1 LWVYMVQ
8 EGDQMA
14 TQTGR
19 SHDVIQRYLATSPA
33 ATRIQRI
40 PISAVREGD
49 ELIVA
54 MDLPGVRETDVDV
67 TVDGHVLEVKAYRRP
82 PQNAEGESLIDEH
95 RYGEV
100 RRQLRLAS
108 IYSKVSH
115 VGMDSGVLT
124 VTILVDRD
132 QVQSSAVSATDI
144 LIEEPTL
151 APDALL
157 DTLIEATATHAERL
171 EEFKRLY
178 GDVQHDTVSLTTP
191 TGILAYK
198 LPLSRDQAYSSQD
211 VGKILSPSGQ
221 GHRSIAQHR
230 RQSNE
235 LLGIKV
241 ANKYLYPKFQ
251 IDAERREII
260 PVVKYANTLLECDA
274 DPWGVLDWWY
284 SEDEALDDRRPV
296 DMVKSGEL
304 TTQLVDFAID
314 SSQQGME

>member
-1 LWVYMVQ
+1 
-8 EGDQMA
+8 MA
-14 TQTGR
+14 TKTGR
-19 SHDVIQRYLATSPA
+19 SREVIQRYLARSPIA
-33 ATRIQRI
+33 ARIQQV

-54 MDLPGVRETDVDV
+54 MDLPGVRESDVDL
-67 TVDGHVLEVKAYRRP
+67 TVNGHILEVKAYRRP
-82 PQNAEGESLIDEH
+82 PQSAEGESLIDER

-115 VGMDSGVLT
+115 VGMDNGVLT

-132 QVQSSAVSATDI
+132 QMQAGDGLGAAI
-144 LIEEPTL
+144 LIEEPTP

-157 DTLIEATATHAERL
+157 DTLIEATATQAELL

-191 TGILAYK
+191 TGVLNYT
-198 LPLSRDQAYSSQD
+198 LPLPRDEAYSSQD

-251 IDAERREII
+251 IDADRREVV
-260 PVVKYANTLLECDA
+260 PVVKYANTRLECDA

-284 SEDEALDDRRPV
+284 SEDEALDDRRPI

>member
-1 LWVYMVQ
+1 MVL
-8 EGDQMA
+8 EGDWMA
-14 TQTGR
+14 TKTGR
-19 SHDVIQRYLATSPA
+19 SREVIQRYLARSPIA
-33 ATRIQRI
+33 ARIQQV

-54 MDLPGVRETDVDV
+54 MDLPGVRESDVDL
-67 TVDGHVLEVKAYRRP
+67 TVDGHILEVKAYRRP
-82 PQNAEGESLIDEH
+82 PQSAEGESLIDER

-115 VGMDSGVLT
+115 VGMDNGVLT

-132 QVQSSAVSATDI
+132 QMQAGDGLGADI
-144 LIEEPTL
+144 LIEEPTP

-157 DTLIEATATHAERL
+157 DTLIEATATQAELL

-191 TGILAYK
+191 TGVLNYT
-198 LPLSRDQAYSSQD
+198 LPLTRDEAYSSQD

-251 IDAERREII
+251 IDADRREIV
-260 PVVKYANTLLECDA
+260 PVVKYANTRLECDA

-284 SEDEALDDRRPV
+284 SEDEALDDRRPI

>member
-1 LWVYMVQ
+1 MVQ
-8 EGDQMA
+8 EGNQMA

-19 SHDVIQRYLATSPA
+19 GREMIRRYLAMSPIA
-33 ATRIQRI
+33 ARIQQV
-40 PISAVREGD
+40 PIAAVREGD

-54 MDLPGVRETDVDV
+54 MDLPGVRESDVDV
-67 TVDGHVLEVKAYRRP
+67 TVDGHILEIKAYRQP
-82 PQNAEGESLIDEH
+82 PQSAEGESLIDER

-115 VGMDSGVLT
+115 AGMDNGVLT

-132 QVQSSAVSATDI
+132 QLQSSSGPGADI
-144 LIEEPTL
+144 FIEEPTP
-151 APDALL
+151 APVALL
-157 DTLIEATATHAERL
+157 DTLIEATATQAELL

-191 TGILAYK
+191 TGVLDYT
-198 LPLSRDQAYSSQD
+198 LPLSRDEAYSSQD

-241 ANKYLYPKFQ
+241 ANKYLYPNFQ
-251 IDAERREII
+251 IDAERREIV
-260 PVVKYANTLLECDA
+260 PVVKYANTRLECDA

-284 SEDEALDDRRPV
+284 SEDEALDDRRPI